1 MVIKYFKKLIILI
14 VVLVLAWLV
23 LWLYL
28 ADFGKSQPAEFGITF
43 SRKYTDELGLDWR
56 ETLTA
61 FLDDLKIR
69 KFRLVAYWDLI
80 EKDRGVYDFSYL
92 DKQLDEI
99 AKRGGEVIM
108 TIGHRVPRWPECHWP
123 NWMYQYGQEER
134 EKYTLALL
142 EATVNYFKNREIIT
156 QWQVENEPF
165 LTFFGKCPRPD
176 KDFYQREI
184 ELVRSLDN
192 RPVVVTESGE
202 LSTWLKGAGLGDEVG
217 VSVYRITWNNLIG
230 YFYYPWPP
238 AYYHLKSRLIK
249 LFTGFDKIFVSEL
262 QMEPWLPMP
271 MLLTSFDDQRKSMNP
286 EIFNKNI
293 SYIKRTGLSP
303 VYLWG
308 AEWWYWL
315 KKQGDDGIWNEAGK
329 IWLNN

>member
-1 MVIKYFKKLIILI
+1 MLIIILA
-14 VVLVLAWLV
+14 LVLLI

-28 ADFGKSQPAEFGITF
+28 ADFTGQQPTEFGITF
-43 SRKYTDELGLDWR
+43 SQNYTDELGLDWH

-80 EKDRGVYDFSYL
+80 EKTRGVYDFSSL

-99 AKRGGEVIM
+99 AKRGGQVIM
-108 TIGHRVPRWPECHWP
+108 TIGNRVPRWPECHWP
-123 NWMYQYGQEER
+123 TWMYQYSR
-134 EKYTLALL
+134 EDRQKYILELL
-142 EATVNYFKNREIIT
+142 EQSVNHFKNREVIT
-156 QWQVENEPF
+156 QWQLENEPF

-176 KDFYQREI
+176 KDFYQKEI
-184 ELVRSLDN
+184 NLVRSLDS
-192 RPVVVTESGE
+192 RPIVVTESGE
-202 LSTWLKGAGLGDEVG
+202 LSSWLKGASLGDKVG
-217 VSVYRITWNNLIG
+217 ISVYRITWNNLVG
-230 YFYYPWPP
+230 YFYYPLPP
-238 AYYHLKSRLIK
+238 AHYYLKSRLIK
-249 LFTGFDKIFVSEL
+249 LITGEDKVFVSEL

-271 MLLTSFDDQRKSMNP
+271 ILLTSFDEQKKSMNP

-293 SYIKRTGLSP
+293 DYIKRTGLSP

-315 KKQGDDGIWNEAGK
+315 KTQGDDSIWNEAK
-329 IWLNN
+329 KL